1 MNYPWYY
8 DGFPLLEEDRE
19 KLIEEGV
26 IGFVYLITESDTK
39 KKYIGKKL
47 WLSRRKLP
55 PLKGQKRRRTKIIE
69 TDWRTYY
76 GSSDLVNK
84 LVEEKGQENFH
95 REILYFCYNKSE
107 LSYLETKE
115 QFMRDVLLSED
126 YYNGIIN
133 CRIGGRGLERLK
145 QTEPKDNKTA

>member
-1 MNYPWYY
+1 MDYPWYY
-8 DGFPLLEEDRE
+8 NGAPLDEEERQ

-26 IGFVYLITESDTK
+26 IGFVYCITEYDTR

-47 WLSRRKLP
+47 WVSKRKLP

-76 GSSDLVNK
+76 GSSDTVNR
-84 LVEEKGQENFH
+84 LVEEKGAENFH
-95 REILYFCYNKSE
+95 REILYFCINKSE
-107 LSYLETKE
+107 LSYLEAKE
-115 QFMRDVLLSED
+115 QFNRDALLSDD

-133 CRIGGRGLERLK
+133 CRIGGKGLDRLK
-145 QTEPKDNKTA
+145 NNKN

>member
-1 MNYPWYY
+1 MDYPWYY
-8 DGFPLLEEDRE
+8 NGAPLNEEERQ

-26 IGFVYLITESDTK
+26 IGFVYCITEYDTR

-47 WLSRRKLP
+47 WVSKRKLP

-76 GSSDLVNK
+76 GSSDTVNR
-84 LVEEKGQENFH
+84 LVEEKGAENFH
-95 REILYFCYNKSE
+95 REILYFCINKSE
-107 LSYLETKE
+107 LSYLEAKE
-115 QFMRDVLLSED
+115 QFNRDALLSDD

-133 CRIGGRGLERLK
+133 CRIGGKGLDRLK
-145 QTEPKDNKTA
+145 NNKN